1 MVVEEVISKLD
12 QVEHVPKRITYNS
25 LLKTLRTVTAVTPGL
40 LQQEA
45 GKKNQSK
52 PYKKLYD
59 GLIFSDR

>member
-25 LLKTLRTVTAVTPGL
+25 FLKTLRTVTAVTPGL

-45 GKKNQSK
+45 GKKKSK
-52 PYKKLYD
+52 QAL
-59 GLIFSDR
+59 

>member
-45 GKKNQSK
+45 GKKIKAS
-52 PYKKLYD
+52 PIRSYTM
-59 GLIFSDR
+59 G